1 MLRPKII
8 HTWNL
13 ITKKIPAAQKFPHS
27 PYNFSNRPSLRRW
40 FVRYSEL
47 SSVPSVESVY
57 SILRVP
63 FPGSLWGVSITT
75 IYKKMPWNAMTNH
88 FLGWVQ
94 VLSGKKGAN
103 TSNMARAKK
112 EATFFFAF
120 HLLLSFNS
128 H

>member
-13 ITKKIPAAQKFPHS
+13 ITKKIPAAQKFPH
-27 PYNFSNRPSLRRW
+27 PTITFLNRPSLRRW

-63 FPGSLWGVSITT
+63 FPGS
-75 IYKKMPWNAMTNH
+75 
-88 FLGWVQ
+88 F
-94 VLSGKKGAN
+94 
-103 TSNMARAKK
+103 
-112 EATFFFAF
+112 
-120 HLLLSFNS
+120 
-128 H
+128 